1 MRMENLK
8 SGEVDP
14 FEQLYTAK
22 WNVPKAAAHLN
33 ISNEECKVLF
43 TEFCREKWASAAANA
58 EY

>member
-1 MRMENLK
+1 MENLK

-33 ISNEECKVLF
+33 ISSEECKVLF
-43 TEFCREKWASAAANA
+43 AEFCREKWASAAANA